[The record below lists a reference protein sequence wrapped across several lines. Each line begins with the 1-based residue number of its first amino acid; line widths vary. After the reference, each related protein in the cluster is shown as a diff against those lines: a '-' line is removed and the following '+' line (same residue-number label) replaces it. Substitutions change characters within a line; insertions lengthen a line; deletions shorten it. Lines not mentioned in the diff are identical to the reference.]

1 MTKNLVT
8 LDSDTFLASSDS
20 CDDSDTE
27 YYNYEL
33 HHYFMYLDTGIS
45 SNYYEPYVP

>member
-8 LDSDTFLASSDS
+8 LNSDVPVASSDS

-27 YYNYEL
+27 NYNYEL
-33 HHYFMYLDTGIS
+33 QSLFHVTVVLRYWHLQ
-45 SNYYEPYVP
+45 